1 MTRHWDGSLHRLALA
16 RADYREAGRRAR
28 RWKRRKALKAPLLW
42 LAAAFV
48 AFLGW
53 LGRSK

>member
-1 MTRHWDGSLHRLALA
+1 MGAVTDGRLRRLALA

-28 RWKRRKALKAPLLW
+28 RWKRKRAWKAPLLW
-42 LAAAFV
+42 AVAAVAAA
-48 AFLGW
+48 LSW